1 MAAKLS
7 ALCAIRMWSKTR
19 IEKWISDGHF
29 RMIERPE
36 LGKARL
42 WEKHDIM
49 RLLVFMR
56 LVDGGCRPEVG
67 RAIGALHGFNDET
80 AFLIVTAFER
90 DIQGTRTAEEL
101 EALSASA
108 NSWDRSHGRQGN
120 AARHLA
126 RVEPASKLAGAL
138 LANDEPVDALWKLV
152 IGLDEVEREAD
163 DLQSRAEMWR
173 GAAESAD

>member
-36 LGKARL
+36 HGKARL

-49 RLLVFMR
+49 RLLVFLR

-67 RAIGALHGFNDET
+67 RAIGALHGFNNE
-80 AFLIVTAFER
+80 AGFLIVTAFDR
-90 DIQGTRTAEEL
+90 DIQGTRLPEEL
-101 EALSASA
+101 EAMATSPDC
-108 NSWDRSHGRQGN
+108 WDRVHARQGN
-120 AARHLA
+120 AARHTA
-126 RVEPASKLAGAL
+126 DVEPASKLAEAL
-138 LANDEPVDALWKLV
+138 LTTDEHLDILWKLV
-152 IGLDEVEREAD
+152 IDLGEVKREAERI
-163 DLQSRAEMWR
+163 QARAEKWR
-173 GAAESAD
+173 GAASSAD

>member
-7 ALCAIRMWSKTR
+7 ALCAIKMWSKTR
-19 IEKWISDGHF
+19 IEKWISEGHF
-29 RMIERPE
+29 RMLERPE
-36 LGKARL
+36 IGKARL

-67 RAIGALHGFNDET
+67 RAIGGLTLYHEP
-80 AFLIVTAFER
+80 AFLIITAFDR
-90 DIQGTRTAEEL
+90 DIQGTRSAEEL
-101 EALSASA
+101 EALSVSDD
-108 NSWDRSHGRQGN
+108 SWDRVHARRGN

-126 RVEPASKLAGAL
+126 HVEPKPKLLDAL
-138 LANDEPVDALWKLV
+138 LDTDEHVDILWKLV
-152 IGLDEVEREAD
+152 INLDDVEAECD
-163 DLQSRAEMWR
+163 DLQGRAEKWR